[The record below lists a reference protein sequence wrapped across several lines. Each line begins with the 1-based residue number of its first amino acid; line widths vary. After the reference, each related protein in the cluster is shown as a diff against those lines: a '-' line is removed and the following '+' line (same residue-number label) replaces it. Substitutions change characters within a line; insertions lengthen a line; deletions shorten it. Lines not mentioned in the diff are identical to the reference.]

1 MTQLGEQ
8 MTSDERREAR
18 AEMEAAKARA
28 KALRPWYKKKLI
40 IIPLV
45 LLGFIVLIASLGGG
59 GDGGSGGDSDDDA
72 VVQAQ
77 IPGEATLDVTGEKTT
92 TRFTGVSLRNES
104 IPGNEFSRAPE
115 GKTFMVFNTEI
126 ENVGDEDLDLNSSV
140 YRLKLPDG
148 QIIDYGLGSMA
159 DDELGFG
166 VGTTLTPGAKKVAT
180 LSWEI
185 PNPTSGQNYAILWK
199 PNPFDDKQAQFT
211 YTHR

>member
-1 MTQLGEQ
+1 

-40 IIPLV
+40 IIPLIFIG
-45 LLGFIVLIASLGGG
+45 LIVLFASLGVDEDSGGG
-59 GDGGSGGDSDDDA
+59 GDGDDDGA
-72 VVQAQ
+72 IVQAQ
-77 IPGEATLDVTGEKTT
+77 IPGEATLDVTGQKTT

-115 GKTFMVFNTEI
+115 GKTYLVFNTEI

-148 QIIDYGLGSMA
+148 QIIDYGMGSLA
-159 DDELGFG
+159 DDEMGFG
-166 VGTTLTPGAKKVAT
+166 LGTTLTPGAKKAAT

-185 PNPTSGQNYAILWK
+185 PNPTPGQTYVILWK
-199 PNPFDDKQAQFT
+199 PNPFDEKQAQFT
-211 YTHR
+211 YTHS